1 MATATLPTRSI
12 PGPRSLPLIGGGV
25 HLFSLFRSPFNVLRQ
40 LHQRYGNLVALTQGR
55 KPFILAF
62 GPALNHALLSRPDLY
77 QNGPGPL
84 LRLPKGSAVE
94 RLFTKSLPVMNGA
107 HHKQQRRLMQPAFH
121 RQSVLGYHDDMVA
134 LTQRTLERWRVGGQI
149 DLVLEARQLT
159 QRIAVKTLFGLDD
172 ERQLEQVGVLLR
184 RTVEATSSALTLLAP
199 VALPGAP
206 YHRMIQLTVQLEA
219 FVRSMIAQKRAM
231 PESSDVLAT
240 LVHVRDEDQD
250 QLSDDELISHV
261 FALFVAGHETTSN
274 ALTWI
279 VFLLNQHPQI
289 AADLLD
295 ELDGT
300 LHGDAPMAEQLR
312 SPETLPLLDGVIKE
326 SLRLLP
332 PAIIGLRMAAAPCDL
347 GGYAIPQGANVIY
360 SEFVTHRLPELY
372 SEPDRFKPE
381 RWATLERSLYEYLPF
396 GAGPHMCIGAGFAT
410 HELKVMLAMLLQ
422 RYRLAVLPGAT
433 IATNVSMR
441 PTRGMPVRVFA
452 QDRQFARVPV
462 RGMINRLVEVVA

>member
-1 MATATLPTRSI
+1 MATGTLSSRSI

-25 HLFSLFRSPFNVLRQ
+25 HLFSLFRSPFKVLRQ
-40 LHQRYGNLVALTQGR
+40 LHQRYGDLVALTQGR

-62 GPALNHALLSRPDLY
+62 GPVLNHALLARPDLF

-121 RQSVLGYHDDMVA
+121 RQSVLSYHDDMVA
-134 LTQRTLERWRVGGQI
+134 LTQHTLERWRVGAQI

-199 VALPGAP
+199 VALPGTP
-206 YHRMIQLTVQLEA
+206 YHRMIQLTIQLEA

-240 LVHVRDEDQD
+240 LVHVRDEDHD
-250 QLSDDELISHV
+250 QLSDNELISHV

-300 LHGDAPMAEQLR
+300 LHGDAPTAEQLR
-312 SPETLPLLDGVIKE
+312 SPDTLPLLDGVIKE

-332 PAIIGLRMAAAPCDL
+332 PAIIGLRMATAPCEL

-372 SEPDRFKPE
+372 AEPDRFKPE

-433 IATNVSMR
+433 ITPNVSMR
-441 PTRGMPVRVFA
+441 PTHGMPVRVFA